1 MNLPWSIDV
10 VLDRRIICVKDIE
23 LSGHT
28 NLGGTAGAGYS
39 RPMAFFC
46 YGIFC
51 LSPHSMI
58 TKGSFE

>member
-39 RPMAFFC
+39 RPMAFFLLWD
-46 YGIFC
+46 F
-51 LSPHSMI
+51 LFTSS
-58 TKGSFE
+58 